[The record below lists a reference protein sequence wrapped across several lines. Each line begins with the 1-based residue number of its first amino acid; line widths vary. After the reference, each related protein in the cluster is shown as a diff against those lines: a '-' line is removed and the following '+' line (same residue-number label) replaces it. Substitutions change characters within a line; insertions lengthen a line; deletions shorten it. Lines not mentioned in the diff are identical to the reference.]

1 MDFIGNLHESGFKLT
16 FMHGTMSI
24 LFISFYKGTLVE
36 TETIGRVFLIGIN
49 RPDKRNAVNQET
61 AAQLYEAI
69 ETFEKTEDLYAAVLY
84 GKGL

>member
-1 MDFIGNLHESGFKLT
+1 
-16 FMHGTMSI
+16 MSLI
-24 LFISFYKGTLVE
+24 FAQLFTWKTEHPFNFFYKGKLVE

-49 RPDKRNAVNQET
+49 RPEKRNAVNQET
-61 AAQLYEAI
+61 AVQLYEAI